1 MCSYQNTELLTEN
14 FYTIMSKIFSIYSK
28 KNFAK
33 FLLDLRKGV
42 GISYTNPVKS
52 EYLNSKNEWSEMCER
67 ENWKFSP

>member
-1 MCSYQNTELLTEN
+1 
-14 FYTIMSKIFSIYSK
+14 MSKIFSIYSK